1 MISTLN
7 AVPEEPAQHMKDYIG
22 LHYFSEQIE
31 ASKQKDI
38 LGKEMGIKRE
48 GLRQK
53 DLQDLKEEIA
63 RVRME
68 HQKF

>member
-38 LGKEMGIKRE
+38 LGKEMGIKRD

-53 DLQDLKEEIA
+53 DL
-63 RVRME
+63 
-68 HQKF
+68 